1 MQVKMHMQR
10 RLGFGF
16 GPKTLW
22 AYKAYFVVSYYIFFY
37 KLANYWP
44 SSRALMKGGGA
55 QEKN

>member
-1 MQVKMHMQR
+1 MPVKMHMHR

-22 AYKAYFVVSYYIFFY
+22 AYKAYFVVSYIFFY